1 MFPVRTTLLL
11 IIFLGFLACSS
22 RKEPPAKTEDFSPVL
37 KRIVRTEKGLFRGLN
52 IGMGI
57 AEVRGMENDQ
67 KPDDEAE
74 NYLSYSFAF
83 NDTLQGNI
91 YYNFEDGLDEI
102 GVDIFREKK
111 KECDWLFSDFKN
123 YFTKR
128 YGAPKEENLL
138 LIWYVKDQGK
148 EGAEITLSDESK
160 DYGYGKLTLT
170 IFPFQSEVNP
180 GDKEVKPELSSSL

>member
-1 MFPVRTTLLL
+1 MLPFRNILLAL
-11 IIFLGFLACSS
+11 FLLGSIACSS
-22 RKEPPAKTEDFSPVL
+22 KKEPGSKVEEYSPVL
-37 KRIVRTEKGLFRGLN
+37 KRIVRNDNGLFRGVN

-57 AEVRGMENDQ
+57 EEVKKLENDL

-83 NDTLQGNI
+83 NDTIQGNI
-91 YYNFEDGLDEI
+91 YYNFEAGLDEI
-102 GVDIFREKK
+102 GVDVFREKK
-111 KECDWLFSDFKN
+111 KECDWLFIDFKN

-128 YGAPKEENLL
+128 YGAPREDNLL

-160 DYGYGKLTLT
+160 DYGYGKLTIT

-180 GDKEVKPELSSSL
+180 GDKEAKP